1 VRFWDAATGKPLP
14 GPAGHRGAVAEL
26 ALSADGQAVVTRGSD
41 GTVRRWERATGKEL
55 SRVTVPGGAD
65 ITALSRTGRLFAVAE
80 EGTIRV
86 RDVATGKE
94 SVKIQLPAAPDGVEL
109 PWLARFA
116 PDEKVL
122 AAGDWSGTVRLW
134 DAATGKALRTLT
146 LNKKAGTADNGL
158 LSALEFSPDGRTL
171 LTVRTPSSFV
181 PLPLPAPGG
190 GGALG
195 GPKSH
200 LCLWDRATG
209 AVRRRWQAPGRVTAA
224 AFTPDG
230 RGVLTATAD
239 RVTLWDVATG
249 QERLH
254 TEGAAVLACS
264 PDGRVLAAGGG
275 AKGASA
281 IRLLDLR
288 TGKEFGRLTGHEAGV
303 RALAFTPDGTALVS
317 GSADSTGLVWEVTRP
332 AP

>member
-1 VRFWDAATGKPLP
+1 
-14 GPAGHRGAVAEL
+14 
-26 ALSADGQAVVTRGSD
+26 
-41 GTVRRWERATGKEL
+41 
-55 SRVTVPGGAD
+55 VTVPGGAD
-65 ITALSRTGRLFAVAE
+65 VTALSRTGRLVAVAE

-94 SVKIQLPAAPDGVEL
+94 SVKIQLPADPAGVEL
-109 PWLARFA
+109 PCLARFA

-122 AAGDWSGTVRLW
+122 AAGDLSGTVRLW

-146 LNKKAGTADNGL
+146 PGKKAGTADNGL

-171 LTVRTPSSFV
+171 LTVRAPSSLV

-195 GPKSH
+195 EPKSY
-200 LCLWDRATG
+200 LCLWNPATG
-209 AVRRRWQAPGRVTAA
+209 AVLRRWQAPGRVTAA

-230 RGVLTATAD
+230 RGVLTATAE

-254 TEGAAVLACS
+254 TGEAAVLACS
-264 PDGRVLAAGGG
+264 PDGRALAAGGG

-317 GSADSTGLVWEVTRP
+317 GSADSTGLVWEVAWP